1 MGDIIWEEFVEKR
14 DLREKPQ
21 EILLEV
27 DGGGKERVGE
37 KTGAERKPVKT
48 WGREVYFQRLKWSS
62 VCCQK
67 EFKSNEA

>member
-27 DGGGKERVGE
+27 DGGGKERVL
-37 KTGAERKPVKT
+37 ASCRVFQIHF
-48 WGREVYFQRLKWSS
+48 VYTT
-62 VCCQK
+62 
-67 EFKSNEA
+67 

>member
-37 KTGAERKPVKT
+37 KTGAERKP
-48 WGREVYFQRLKWSS
+48 GAL
-62 VCCQK
+62 
-67 EFKSNEA
+67 